1 MAGVTHDQPNPISQG
16 EDDHDHAEVSVH
28 LQQLITDTNT
38 SPEVLESAVETGTQL
53 IDNLVVPLVED
64 ASDHDAAAWLKRLKE
79 LQARAKTPRTVVG
92 VVGNTGAGKSSVIN
106 ALLDEER

>member
-1 MAGVTHDQPNPISQG
+1 MPRVTQDRPNPIPQG
-16 EDDHDHAEVSVH
+16 KDDHPEVSVH
-28 LQQLITDTNT
+28 LQQLITDTST
-38 SPEVLESAVETGTQL
+38 SPKVLESAVETGTQL
-53 IDNLVVPLVED
+53 IDSLVVPLVEA
-64 ASDHDAAAWLKRLKE
+64 ASDHDAAAWLKRFKE